1 MNLAILSGILI
12 FGANAI
18 TETAQFTIYQ
28 NGKKIGVEEFTISAH
43 GGGYLAEGR
52 TQISGDPKPI
62 TSRMEL
68 DEQLNPTSYEF
79 THGDGEIQV
88 KFGKPTSEYEMTSG
102 GQHSNL
108 DFRFPD
114 GGFVVD
120 NNFFHHVLLLLY
132 KAGVNGKT
140 VPIFVPQDM
149 RLGQA
154 TIQPKGNGVYQLQ
167 MGDVRLEATTD
178 AAGKLIRLSVPDAKV
193 VVER

>member
-1 MNLAILSGILI
+1 MNLAILSGILM
-12 FGANAI
+12 FAASAI
-18 TETAQFTIYQ
+18 PETAQFTIYQ

-52 TQISGDPKPI
+52 TEMMGDPTPI

-68 DEQLNPTSYEF
+68 DEKLNPTSYEYQR
-79 THGDGEIQV
+79 GDGAINV
-88 KFGKPTSEYEMTSG
+88 KFAKPTSEYETTSG
-102 GQHSNL
+102 GKQSTI

-132 KAGVNGKT
+132 KAGVNGGAI
-140 VPIFVPQDM
+140 PIFVPQDM
-149 RLGQA
+149 RLGEA
-154 TIQPKGNGVYQLQ
+154 KIQPKGNGVYQLLL
-167 MGDVRLEATTD
+167 GAVKLEATTD

-193 VVER
+193 LVER